1 MMDNYNSLTMPL
13 VALMQ
18 VIDNVVESLPKSA
31 LNPQKLGGVMVTL
44 SGSRE
49 AVKDDQLCVNVGVF
63 IPK

>member
-31 LNPQKLGGVMVTL
+31 LTPQKLGGVMVTL
-44 SGSRE
+44 SGSSSP
-49 AVKDDQLCVNVGVF
+49 VKDDQLCVNVGVF